1 MDSHT
6 PSYMVSWEDVLTY
19 FKECRERA
27 LQELASAEDVRA
39 VGKAQGKIEL
49 CNELLNLRAVF
60 ETITQAQKEAA
71 PQPPSARAVAREAY
85 RATLQG
91 GSGEL

>member
-1 MDSHT
+1 MDSHA
-6 PSYMVSWEDVLTY
+6 PSYVVPWEDVLAY

-49 CNELLNLRAVF
+49 CNLVS
-60 ETITQAQKEAA
+60 T
-71 PQPPSARAVAREAY
+71 ARS
-85 RATLQG
+85 LI
-91 GSGEL
+91 

>member
-1 MDSHT
+1 MDSHA
-6 PSYMVSWEDVLTY
+6 PSYVVPWEDVLAY

-60 ETITQAQKEAA
+60 ETINQAQEDAA
-71 PQPPSARAVAREAY
+71 PKSPNARTVAREAY
-85 RATLQG
+85 RAQLQDHK
-91 GSGEL
+91 

>member
-6 PSYMVSWEDVLTY
+6 PAYVVPWEDVLAY

-27 LQELASAEDVRA
+27 LQELAGAEDVRA

-49 CNELLNLRAVF
+49 CNELLNLRSVF
-60 ETITQAQKEAA
+60 ETIHQAQEEAA
-71 PQPPSARAVAREAY
+71 PQPPNPRMMAREAY
-85 RATLQG
+85 RAQLQH
-91 GSGEL
+91 GSDVA